1 MKKTLLIG
9 LFLNLYCCQKP
20 DDKCGQVI
28 QKTMINNKYYFVL
41 QTEEYVHYYSNPSNP
56 TIPDDGVRQG
66 AVTKEVYDSFTV
78 GDTYCSE

>member
-9 LFLNLYCCQKP
+9 LFLSLYCCQKP

-28 QKTMINNKYYFVL
+28 QKKMINNKYYFVL

-66 AVTKEVYDSFTV
+66 AVTKEVYDSFSV